1 MWKKVLRSRWISA
14 GIGLAIIAVFFAVAR
29 IYPKLRAVQKQAS
42 GVEKTIKTLEERKEE
57 LERNSAY
64 LNSEAYL
71 ERQARLKL
79 NVKKPDEKV
88 VFVYK
93 DQYTT
98 QSPSPDTDTGNQKV
112 V

>member
-1 MWKKVLRSRWISA
+1 MWKRFLRSRLITVIVGVA
-14 GIGLAIIAVFFAVAR
+14 VIAVFVAVAR
-29 IYPKLRAVQKQAS
+29 MYPQLRAGQKQTS
-42 GVEKTIKTLEERKEE
+42 GVEKTIKAREERRKE

-64 LNSEAYL
+64 LSSEAYL
-71 ERQARLKL
+71 ERQARWKL

-98 QSPSPDTDTGNQKV
+98 QSPSPADAGDRKNTV
-112 V
+112 